1 MNNKKKLSLFC
12 FIILDIMC
20 TTIHA
25 QTEFCMRFTDTVN
38 LQARLITL
46 RFAGVNDSP
55 HCYFI
60 VSNDEEKKDAV
71 NRYMLGIP
79 PRQDQ
84 LYLISHLSVNQ
95 FLAIKKIIED
105 SLYDKFS
112 LQEISDM
119 LVSCSESNS
128 LPPDIINDEDK
139 LQNGKFVYVAPNS
152 FYFPARTKLI
162 LQLSDEDCKQ
172 KKTSRKATKL
182 WTLPSIKRSARIYYE
197 VCDASFESWGVILE
211 VSQGCDFFFSNDYES
226 HYLNNN
232 FTLKLFIPLSLKK

>member
-105 SLYDKFS
+105 SLYNKFS
-112 LQEISDM
+112 LQEISDI
-119 LVSCSESNS
+119 LVNCSESTS
-128 LPPDIINDEDK
+128 FPSEIINDEDK
-139 LQNGKFVYVAPNS
+139 LQNGKFSYIEPNS
-152 FYFPARTKLI
+152 SYFPTRTKNI
-162 LQLSDEDCKQ
+162 LQLYDEDCKQ
-172 KKTSRKATKL
+172 MKTSRKVTRL
-182 WTLPSIKRSARIYYE
+182 WTSTSIKRSGHIYYE

-211 VSQGCDFFFSNDYES
+211 VSPGCDFFYSNDYES
-226 HYLNNN
+226 HYLNNY
-232 FTLKLFIPLSLKK
+232 TLKLFIPLSINSH

>member
-1 MNNKKKLSLFC
+1 MNNKEKLFISF

-20 TTIHA
+20 TVIHA
-25 QTEFCMRFTDTVN
+25 QNNFCMKFTDTVY
-38 LQARLITL
+38 LQAKLVTL
-46 RFAGVNDSP
+46 RFSNVLEAEK
-55 HCYFI
+55 CYFI
-60 VSNDEEKKDAV
+60 VLDDKEKKDAV
-71 NRYMLGIP
+71 NRYIMGKP
-79 PRQDQ
+79 PKQDQ

-152 FYFPARTKLI
+152 FSFPARTKLI